1 MCQNEQ
7 WTSLAKVEGEKS
19 ERRVEVSYESWAQ
32 ETKQQLAPV

>member
-1 MCQNEQ
+1 MNLFSQGR
-7 WTSLAKVEGEKS
+7 GEKS